1 MITIDNSYDNP
12 RDNPRDNV
20 PDEPAADVAV
30 EYDRH
35 SHIAA
40 DPPPAPPGPARKRVL
55 WKVFAGVGAFVALGG
70 GAIAADYATNGSH
83 HTTRTFAEPISTLA
97 VDIDS
102 GSLRVVGGTAST
114 VTVDVTT
121 HGGLH
126 RPDHFEGVVRGR
138 LLLRSD
144 CDFHLV
150 TPTCETDYVV
160 HVPANT
166 VIVVDSDGADIDL
179 VDVSGDVEMDLN
191 GGDVEMQFASAPHS
205 VDIDANGGDID
216 IVVPDDAATYNVDS
230 ETNGGS
236 TDVDVRTDRESS
248 NHIDISANGG
258 DINVRYA
265 PAQRVAG

>member
-1 MITIDNSYDNP
+1 MITIDHPHDELPNEQGDAVVSEHG
-12 RDNPRDNV
+12 
-20 PDEPAADVAV
+20 EPA
-30 EYDRH
+30 RT
-35 SHIAA
+35 AA
-40 DPPPAPPGPARKRVL
+40 PAPEAPPGVPRRRVL
-55 WKVFAGVGAFVALGG
+55 WKVLAGVGAFVALGA

-83 HTTRTFAEPISTLA
+83 HTTRRFTEPVTTLSVA
-97 VDIDS
+97 IDS
-102 GSLRVVGGTAST
+102 GSLRVVGGTAGT

-121 HGGLH
+121 HGGLT
-126 RPDHFEGVVRGR
+126 RPEHFEGVVRGH
-138 LLLRSD
+138 LMLRSY
-144 CDFHLV
+144 CDFDLV

-166 VIVVDSDGADIDL
+166 AIVVDSDGADIDL
-179 VDVSGDVEMDLN
+179 VDVSGDVDMDLN
-191 GGDVEMQFASAPHS
+191 GGDVDMRFSSAPHS

-236 TDVDVRTDRESS
+236 TDVDVRTDRQSA

-265 PAQRVAG
+265 EAQRVTG